1 MTVTGFWP
9 AFALGALVA
18 LPARAVRAQAGRRE
32 LVGFVRDATGAAV
45 EGATVEV
52 RGATARTDVRG
63 TFRLWTGDV
72 DTLTISI
79 RRIGYAALEAQLRA
93 RNRQWDTV
101 AVEMER
107 NPQTLESLQITEAK
121 TRLGLRD
128 FEERRSKGHGVFI
141 TRADI
146 LERNTSRLSDVL
158 QIRRGINLV
167 RLGFGRFGVRFVSY
181 TGSRGPACIPDM
193 WVDGARARGMEIDDL
208 LASTVEAM
216 ELYDSFASVPFE
228 FSHQA
233 NTIPCGTIIIWT
245 RVPNK
250 G

>member
-9 AFALGALVA
+9 ALALGALLG
-18 LPARAVRAQAGRRE
+18 LPARGAEAQAGRRE

-45 EGATVEV
+45 EGATVEI
-52 RGATARTDVRG
+52 RGATARTDARG
-63 TFRLWTGDV
+63 AFRLWTGDI

-79 RRIGYAALEAQLRA
+79 KRIGYAALEAQLQA

-101 AVEMER
+101 AVEMDR
-107 NPQTLESLQITEAK
+107 NAQSLESLTITDEK
-121 TRLGLRD
+121 TRLGFRD
-128 FEERRSKGHGVFI
+128 FEDRRSKGQGVFI

-146 LERNTSRLSDVL
+146 ASRNTARLSDVL
-158 QIRRGINLV
+158 QTRRGINLV

-181 TGSRGPACIPDM
+181 TGARGPACVPDM
-193 WVDGARARGMEIDDL
+193 WVDGVRARGMEIDDL
-208 LASTVEAM
+208 MANTVEAL
-216 ELYDSFASVPFE
+216 ELYDSFATVPFE

-233 NTIPCGTIIIWT
+233 NTIPCGTIIVWT